1 MESVWGFFG
10 GTSEWLIILLSS
22 LFSFACC
29 TLIISALNKHRSKR
43 IGILCEAVLF
53 LFSTM
58 LLCCISIL
66 MFAVYQHCAIGSNIF
81 KTTARVIIYFCKERL
96 VELIVI
102 PLLVELLALLLRG
115 QRQSQIICGITACV
129 SFLALM
135 IFPKLMTFRY
145 NLPLTIEPSILHEVK
160 RMPINWNAEIS
171 NIEDFL
177 DRSETGYFIYTEE
190 TTEDIDSTQ
199 TVTTPPED
207 GNTAPEVDQTEPDF
221 DKMTFGELIDYIN
234 STIGNHENMAIA
246 ALNQANKI
254 FNSGNYDPDDADNIG
269 LYWYFR
275 AHLENNTAYYQTAI
289 ECFKQARDNYML
301 GQSYRFLGNATH
313 NSDMLNTAI
322 NYFMLGFE
330 EYKSAVTAWQI
341 GNLAYIL
348 HKNYQQDTLAQAIE
362 YYTISIEQSDDR
374 KGHGDTLKY
383 LREIYSDLYRE
394 GNDAEHSNMLNRLC
408 EARRDDLF
416 FNYLNIA
423 GKLNDST
430 LKGNI
435 ISVVDRL
442 LSDERYNN
450 SPKLLLTKAYMLYTD
465 TDVATSEYKTYRDR
479 AFSAYGSNPEF
490 FYAEDLINLAWL
502 YYQDAEYVKAYD
514 LASEVLKTDVPE
526 SLKSQALLLVAESYL
541 CSDTVLTNITEDRLY
556 KDVGEQVQVLVDSG
570 RTEESITL
578 RLQICEGL
586 LGYRL
591 GVDDALPNL
600 ADYCKKLFGTE
611 SINSIY
617 LVAFLKYADGSF
629 AECVELCNQ
638 MLENYEA
645 NDYSY
650 HQILFL
656 KAEAL
661 MEWAD
666 EVPADE
672 KGALYEETEE
682 VLITVM
688 SAVEDDY
695 ILSLE
700 KLHAL
705 YKKMPDRE
713 TELQEV
719 ADKLFGL
726 N

>member
-1 MESVWGFFG
+1 MESFWGFFNE
-10 GTSEWLIILLSS
+10 TSEWMIILLSS

-29 TLIISALNKHRSKR
+29 TLIIGVENKHKR
-43 IGILCEAVLF
+43 NWGSILLEAILF
-53 LFSTM
+53 LFLTM
-58 LLCCISIL
+58 LVCCIGIFV
-66 MFAVYQHCAIGSNIF
+66 FALYQRCAIGSNVW
-81 KTTARVIIYFCKERL
+81 KTTAKVIMYFYRERL

-102 PLLVELLALLLRG
+102 PLMVELLALLLRG

-129 SFLALM
+129 SFLALL
-135 IFPKLMTFRY
+135 IVPKLMTFQHT
-145 NLPLTIEPSILHEVK
+145 LPLTIEPSILHEVK
-160 RMPINWNAEIS
+160 RMPINWNAKIS

-199 TVTTPPED
+199 TATTPPED
-207 GNTAPEVDQTEPDF
+207 SSTVPEVVPTEPELE
-221 DKMTFGELIDYIN
+221 KLTFSELLDYIYEIVN
-234 STIGNHENMAIA
+234 DNKDKARIVLA
-246 ALNQANKI
+246 QATKL
-254 FNSGNYDPDDADNIG
+254 FDTGNYDPNNAYDIG
-269 LYWYFR
+269 SYWFLRAYLEKDIPCYETSIKYF
-275 AHLENNTAYYQTAI
+275 EQTGS
-289 ECFKQARDNYML
+289 NYMV
-301 GQSYRFLGNATH
+301 GQSYQFWGKDTE
-313 NSDMLNTAI
+313 NSDMYSAAI
-322 NYFMLGFE
+322 DHFKLSFE
-330 EYKSAVTAWQI
+330 EDRTAACAWRI
-341 GNLAYIL
+341 GDLFYTL
-348 HKNYQQDTLAQAIE
+348 HYDYQQNTLEQAVE
-362 YYTISIEQSDDR
+362 YYTSSVELSDNR
-374 KGHGDTLKY
+374 RGHDDTLDN
-383 LREIYSDLYRE
+383 LRVIYSNLY
-394 GNDAEHSNMLNRLC
+394 SNGDYLELSTYLERLC
-408 EARRDDLF
+408 EARQDNLF

-430 LKGNI
+430 VKGNVI
-435 ISVVDRL
+435 AVVDRL
-442 LSDERYNN
+442 LSVERYNN

-465 TDVATSEYKTYRDR
+465 TDVAPSEYKNYRDR
-479 AFSAYGSNPEF
+479 TFSVYGSNPEF

-502 YYQDAEYVKAYD
+502 YYQDAEYVKAYN

-526 SLKSQALLLVAESYL
+526 SMKSQALLLVAESYL
-541 CSDTVLTNITEDRLY
+541 CSDSVLTNITEDKLY

-629 AECVELCNQ
+629 VECVELCNQ
-638 MLENYEA
+638 MLESYDV

-650 HQILFL
+650 HEILFL

-661 MEWAD
+661 MGWAD
-666 EVPADE
+666 EVPSDE

-713 TELQEV
+713 AELQEV
-719 ADKLFGL
+719 SDKLFGI